1 MIARMSRRA
10 VVIGAGHNGLVA
22 ALRLAAAGWDVTVL
36 EAADAPGGA
45 VRSGDGPL
53 PGHVH
58 DRCAGFFPFTLASPA
73 FAGLGVRE
81 RVDWIAP
88 PVAMAH
94 PFADGTAIVLHRDLA
109 ETAASLEAAAPG
121 AGRAWRELA
130 EPLLRRRGALLRAG
144 LGPFPPVRASA
155 RLAAAFRRD
164 SLTLARRMLASSAT
178 LGLELFG
185 NARAA
190 AWLSG
195 TVTHGDIT
203 PGSSGGAAF
212 AVVLALLGHAV
223 GWPYPRGGSGRLTDA
238 LAERLRELGGE
249 LRCGAPAAAIETGG
263 GRARGVRLAGGERIA
278 ADAVISTL
286 TPRPLAA
293 LLPPGALPD
302 RLLARLRGWRH
313 GLGTFKLDL
322 ALAGPVPWTSAAARE
337 AGVVHLGDT
346 LDALFAA
353 QQQAGAGRVPDAP
366 ALVIGQHSLH
376 DATRAP
382 AGRHTLYAYTHVPQR
397 PDLPAEA
404 IADRVERR
412 IEAFAPGFRGLVL
425 GRRSRMPAELEA
437 ENACLVG
444 GDIVGGSLELDQQL
458 VFRPAPELF
467 RGRTPLPGLYVAGAG
482 VHPGGGVHGASGHNA
497 ARAVLADAKFRGAS
511 RLPARAAARTL
522 RRCVRSSRP

>member
-1 MIARMSRRA
+1 

-22 ALRLAAAGWDVTVL
+22 ALRLAAAGWDVTVV
-36 EAADAPGGA
+36 EAAEEPGGA

-53 PGHVH
+53 PGHVYDH
-58 DRCAGFFPFTLASPA
+58 CAGFFPFTLASPA

-94 PFADGTAIVLHRDLA
+94 PFADGAAIVLHRDLA
-109 ETAASLEAAAPG
+109 ETAASLDAAAPG
-121 AGRAWRELA
+121 AGRAWREFA
-130 EPLLRRRGALLRAG
+130 EPLLRRRHTLLRAA
-144 LGPFPPVRASA
+144 LGPFPPVRAGA
-155 RLAAAFRRD
+155 RLAAALRRD
-164 SLTLARRMLASSAT
+164 ALTLARQMVASSAT

-185 NARAA
+185 DERAA

-203 PGSSGGAAF
+203 PGSAGGAAF
-212 AVVLALLGHAV
+212 AVGLAVLGHAV

-238 LAERLRELGGE
+238 LVERLGELGGE
-249 LRCGAPAAAIETGG
+249 VRCGAPAEAIEARG
-263 GRARGVRLAGGERIA
+263 GRARGVRLRDGERLA
-278 ADAVISTL
+278 ADAVVSTL
-286 TPRPLAA
+286 TPRVLAG
-293 LLPPGALPD
+293 LLGPDALPE
-302 RLLARLRGWRH
+302 RLLGRLRGWRP

-322 ALAGPVPWTSAAARE
+322 ALAGPVPWASAAARE

-346 LDALFAA
+346 LGALFAA

-382 AGRHTLYAYTHVPQR
+382 AGRHTLYAYAHVPQR
-397 PDLPAEA
+397 PDLPAAA
-404 IADRVERR
+404 IAERMEQR
-412 IEAFAPGFRGLVL
+412 IEAFAPGFSRLIL
-425 GRRSRMPAELEA
+425 GRRTRMPAELEA

-497 ARAVLADAKFRGAS
+497 ARAVLADAKLRRGARS
-511 RLPARAAARTL
+511 RGHP
-522 RRCVRSSRP
+522 RRGRPSG